1 MQENQYRPWKKIVS
15 IFESHTDIIHKDRR
29 DTYYGHKI
37 CLTGGASNLILDC
50 VVLEGNPADSDLTEM
65 MLDRQKQ
72 VYGRYPLKATFDG
85 CFASK
90 ENQARAREKEGLKD
104 ICFSKRRGLAIEDMC
119 RSNWVYKQLRNFR
132 AGIESGISWIKRRLG
147 LDRCTWKGFAS
158 FKSYVWA
165 SIISQPA
172 DTCPV
177 SNWPGL
183 SPELRNDT
191 AQERCAF
198 FRKERPWEEKS
209 WVCDLMKE
217 NFLWKGHCMGIN
229 IG

>member
-15 IFESHTDIIHKDRR
+15 IFESHTDIIRKDRR
-29 DTYYGHKI
+29 DTYYGPKI

-50 VVLEGNPADSDLTEM
+50 VVLEGNPADSELTEM

-85 CFASK
+85 GFASK
-90 ENQARAREKEGLKD
+90 ENLAWAREKEGLKD

-132 AGIESGISWIKRRLG
+132 AGIESGISWLKRSLG
-147 LDRCTWKGFAS
+147 LDRCTWKGFES

-165 SIISQPA
+165 SI
-172 DTCPV
+172 V
-177 SNWPGL
+177 SANL
-183 SPELRNDT
+183 LT
-191 AQERCAF
+191 LA
-198 FRKERPWEEKS
+198 RKQ
-209 WVCDLMKE
+209 LA
-217 NFLWKGHCMGIN
+217 
-229 IG
+229 